1 MLKNESSIDYP
12 KEGLDK
18 SVWNKQVNPNNMQ
31 ETYYLTNEAQ
41 FKIDGLIQFLL
52 KELKSQ
58 NI

>member
-31 ETYYLTNEAQ
+31 ETYYVTNEA
-41 FKIDGLIQFLL
+41 
-52 KELKSQ
+52 
-58 NI
+58 